1 MAVCTDCGDQGAE
14 CLTAER
20 VRVCTSC
27 LYERT
32 ARERDELRELL
43 ADTLAALTGATTRAP
58 SYEHLAQLPGVA
70 REMREEL
77 ARIHRLAP
85 VGTYTVS
92 APHEEEI
99 LRLRDALRR
108 AHAER
113 DEARELLAKVFDRYA
128 CAACSHGKTAPDC
141 PCGFHAAG
149 AYLDRTEAK

>member
-1 MAVCTDCGDQGAE
+1 MICEDCGDQGAE

-32 ARERDELRELL
+32 ARERD
-43 ADTLAALTGATTRAP
+43 AL
-58 SYEHLAQLPGVA
+58 
-70 REMREEL
+70 REEL

-99 LRLRDALRR
+99 LRLREEVARCHDSLREADR
-108 AHAER
+108 VLRQAYAER
-113 DEARELLAKVFDRYA
+113 NEARAEVERLLAA
-128 CAACSHGKTAPDC
+128 
-141 PCGFHAAG
+141 
-149 AYLDRTEAK
+149 LEAK